1 MTKCK
6 RGYVCFASELPL
18 ADVLYLSTKS
28 LPLPLSRHRR
38 ELGYLHAPPE
48 PLLKATTEEM
58 YSHVQAQHPE
68 SLEVAE
74 RDWKMELFG
83 MSS

>member
-1 MTKCK
+1 
-6 RGYVCFASELPL
+6 
-18 ADVLYLSTKS
+18 
-28 LPLPLSRHRR
+28 
-38 ELGYLHAPPE
+38 LGYLHAPPE

-83 MSS
+83 VGQLKS